1 MTEKIDI
8 VVTWVDSEDL
18 NWYNEKNKYLGNTGI
33 NKIMNSDERYRNWN
47 LIKYWFRGVERYAPW
62 VNKIFFVTEGHLPEW
77 LNTNHE
83 KLVLVKH
90 SDFIDQEFL
99 PTYNSNVIELSLHKI
114 TGGLSENFVLFND
127 DMFLMNPTTQKDFFE
142 DGLPK
147 DIGVFSP
154 IVPNYGG
161 IASIVLNNLEVINK
175 YFNKKSVLDVAGK
188 KFFKLFYGKHLI
200 KNFVALLWKPV
211 LGFYDYHIPISHKK
225 SVFKL
230 LENQEKQLFLDTYK
244 NKFRSKD
251 EINHWLMRYWNLCSG
266 DFIPRNINFGRYYEI
281 SNSNIELRNI
291 LMKDKCKVICVNDST
306 DIENFEET
314 KKEILEIFEE
324 KFPNKSKYEL

>member
-1 MTEKIDI
+1 
-8 VVTWVDSEDL
+8 
-18 NWYNEKNKYLGNTGI
+18 
-33 NKIMNSDERYRNWN
+33 
-47 LIKYWFRGVERYAPW
+47 
-62 VNKIFFVTEGHLPEW
+62 
-77 LNTNHE
+77 
-83 KLVLVKH
+83 
-90 SDFIDQEFL
+90 
-99 PTYNSNVIELSLHKI
+99 
-114 TGGLSENFVLFND
+114 
-127 DMFLMNPTTQKDFFE
+127 MFLMNHTTEKDFFE

-188 KFFKLFYGKHLI
+188 KFFKLFYGKHII

-230 LENQEKQLFLDTYK
+230 LEEKEKQLFLNTYK

-266 DFIPRNINFGRYYEI
+266 DFIPRNIDFGRYYEI
-281 SNSNIELRNI
+281 SNSNIELKNI
-291 LMKDKCKVICVNDST
+291 LMKDNCKVICVNDST

-324 KFPNKSKYEL
+324 KFPKKSKYEL

>member
-1 MTEKIDI
+1 
-8 VVTWVDSEDL
+8 
-18 NWYNEKNKYLGNTGI
+18 
-33 NKIMNSDERYRNWN
+33 
-47 LIKYWFRGVERYAPW
+47 
-62 VNKIFFVTEGHLPEW
+62 
-77 LNTNHE
+77 
-83 KLVLVKH
+83 
-90 SDFIDQEFL
+90 
-99 PTYNSNVIELSLHKI
+99 
-114 TGGLSENFVLFND
+114 
-127 DMFLMNPTTQKDFFE
+127 MNPTTEKDFFE

-188 KFFKLFYGKHLI
+188 KYFKTFYGKHII

-230 LENQEKQLFLDTYK
+230 LEEKEGQLFLNTYK

-266 DFIPRNINFGRYYEI
+266 NFVPRNINFGRYYEI
-281 SNSNIELRNI
+281 ANSNIELRNI
-291 LMKDKCKVICVNDST
+291 FMKDKCKVICVNDST
-306 DIENFEET
+306 EIENFGET

>member
-18 NWYNEKNKYLGNTGI
+18 NWYNEKNKYLDNTSI
-33 NKIMNSDERYRNWN
+33 NQTMNSDERYRNWN

-62 VNKIFFVTEGHLPEW
+62 VNKIFFITEGHLPEW

-83 KLVLVKH
+83 KLVIVKH
-90 SDFIDQEFL
+90 SDFIDQKFL
-99 PTYNSNVIELSLHKI
+99 PTFNSNVIELNLHNI
-114 TGGLSENFVLFND
+114 DNLSENFILFND
-127 DMFLMNPTTQKDFFE
+127 DIFLMNSTTEKDFFE

-188 KFFKLFYGKHLI
+188 KFFKLLYGKHII
-200 KNFVALLWKPV
+200 KNFVVLLWKPI

-230 LENQEKQLFLDTYK
+230 LEKKEKQLFLNTYE

-266 DFIPRNINFGRYYEI
+266 NFVPRNINFGRYYEI
-281 SNSNIELRNI
+281 ANSNIELKNI

-306 DIENFEET
+306 EIENFVET
-314 KKEILEIFEE
+314 KKGILEIFEE